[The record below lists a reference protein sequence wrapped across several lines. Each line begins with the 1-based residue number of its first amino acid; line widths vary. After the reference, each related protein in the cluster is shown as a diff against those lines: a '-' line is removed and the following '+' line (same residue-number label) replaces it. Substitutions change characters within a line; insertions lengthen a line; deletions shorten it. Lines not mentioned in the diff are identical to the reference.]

1 MSQPPITLWFSSQCQ
16 SVNSFHRTRQDAVDA
31 TDWESTI
38 DEIGQTDN
46 VFSVTLPS
54 DRVWVDVQSK
64 KVEFYGMQK
73 EVFSAPSWLLERLK
87 PTLVTTN

>member
-16 SVNSFHRTRQDAVDA
+16 SVNSVHRTKQDAVDA

-38 DEIGQTDN
+38 EGIGQTGN

-54 DRVWVDVQSK
+54 NRVWVDVKSK
-64 KVEFYGMQK
+64 TVEFYGMQK
-73 EVFSAPSWLLERLK
+73 EVFSASSWLLERLGA
-87 PTLVTTN
+87 TSVIA